1 LTKKKPPAFA
11 LSLILAASAC
21 QEKPPPPTDTSAR
34 DFLAFA
40 TQVEAPLENALT
52 EFDAAS
58 ARREA
63 PACLTAGRRALE
75 AARTAR
81 DQMEKHA
88 VPEGLVAARREE
100 LTYLNHVVPAFQA
113 FLAGD
118 AGSAEI
124 DKVRSILA
132 RGRSHQSR
140 GRAALREASTGR

>member
-1 LTKKKPPAFA
+1 LKKRKPSAFA
-11 LSLILAASAC
+11 LSLISRSAC

-40 TQVEAPLENALT
+40 TQVEAPLENALA

-58 ARREA
+58 GRRET
-63 PACLTAGRRALE
+63 PVCLAAARRALE

-81 DQMEKHA
+81 DLIEKYA
-88 VPEGLVAARREE
+88 VPESLVAARREE
-100 LTYLNHVVPAFQA
+100 LTYLNHIVPAFRA

-118 AGSAEI
+118 AGAAEI
-124 DKVRSILA
+124 SKVRSILT

-140 GRAALREASTGR
+140 GRNGLREAETGR

>member
-1 LTKKKPPAFA
+1 LKKRKPPAFA

-21 QEKPPPPTDTSAR
+21 QENPPPPTDTGAR

-40 TQVEAPLENALT
+40 TQVEAPLENALA

-58 ARREA
+58 ARQKT
-63 PACLTAGRRALE
+63 PACLASARRALE

-81 DQMEKHA
+81 DQIEKYS

-100 LTYLNHVVPAFQA
+100 LTYLNHIVPGFQA

-124 DKVRSILA
+124 TQERSILA
-132 RGRSHQSR
+132 RGRSHQSLA
-140 GRAALREASTGR
+140 RAALREAAAGR